1 MASRGN
7 AVSAYIPAFAKGAQ
21 IYGANVASG
30 TITSAHIAD
39 GTVIAA
45 DIAAGSVTSAKIG
58 TGAVVEVKI
67 GAAAVTSA
75 KIGTGAVVEAKIG
88 AAAVTSAKIGAAAV
102 TSAKIGTAAV
112 TNAKIGA
119 GAVTSAKIG
128 TNAIRNS
135 GFISAAAVVASKLK
149 YQVISATV
157 ANSGVVYSLAHT
169 LGRTPAFVLFSL
181 YGTVSQLK
189 GVATSAGSVGA
200 PTVSAHTSAV
210 IYYAGAKNARFRA
223 FVMI

>member
-45 DIAAGSVTSAKIG
+45 DIAAGSVTSAKLG
-58 TGAVVEVKI
+58 TDAVVAVKI
-67 GAAAVTSA
+67 GAGAVTSAKIGTDAVVAAKIGAGAVTSA
-75 KIGTGAVVEAKIG
+75 KIGTGAV
-88 AAAVTSAKIGAAAV
+88 
-102 TSAKIGTAAV
+102 

-119 GAVTSAKIG
+119 AAVTSAKIG

-169 LGRTPAFVLFSL
+169 LGRVPAFVLYSL
-181 YGTVSQLK
+181 YGTVDQLK
-189 GVATSAGSVGA
+189 SVATSAGSVGA

-210 IYYAGAKNARFRA
+210 IFYAGAKNARFRA